1 MAYRDAL
8 QAASRGWDA
17 LTIRRAFCGCQRD
30 GGVAYRAGKSEG
42 PITQLSGY
50 HVNLEL

>member
-8 QAASRGWDA
+8 QVASRGWDA

-30 GGVAYRAGKSEG
+30 GGV
-42 PITQLSGY
+42 
-50 HVNLEL
+50 